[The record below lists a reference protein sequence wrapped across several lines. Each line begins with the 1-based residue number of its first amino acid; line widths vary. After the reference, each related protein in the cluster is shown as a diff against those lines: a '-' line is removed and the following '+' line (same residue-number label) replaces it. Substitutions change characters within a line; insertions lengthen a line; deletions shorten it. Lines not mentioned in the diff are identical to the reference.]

1 MTPIVRILLVALA
14 AAISIAAVTS
24 TADARPKKPGAVA
37 KGCTA
42 EGETMASGTTMEVL
56 EETSK
61 GVLVRKYTCVNGKV
75 CLKAYDENG
84 NRINGDGDCWMSPAS
99 LLSQLSG
106 QPVAP
111 TVQVV
116 KRR

>member
-1 MTPIVRILLVALA
+1 MTSILRILVVALA
-14 AAISIAAVTS
+14 AAISVATVTS
-24 TADARPKKPGAVA
+24 TADARFKKPGPVA
-37 KGCTA
+37 KSCSV
-42 EGETMASGTTMEVL
+42 EGETMASGTTMDVL

-75 CLKAYDENG
+75 CMKAYDENG
-84 NRINGDGDCWMSPAS
+84 NRINGAGDCWMSPAS
-99 LLSQLSG
+99 LLPLPSA

-111 TVQVV
+111 AVLVV